1 VYITGRIYSVLRKSP
16 IAVFWALVTRAGQ
29 FKSIREIFILCGE
42 ADRML
47 VYFIKKSSKFCLPI
61 WEGQVQA
68 GEMKSSSLKFVCIT
82 FFGVEEKESLLE
94 QS

>member
-1 VYITGRIYSVLRKSP
+1 MGVGDKSWAVQINERNIYLMWGSRQDASL
-16 IAVFWALVTRAGQ
+16 F
-29 FKSIREIFILCGE
+29 
-42 ADRML
+42 
-47 VYFIKKSSKFCLPI
+47 YKKRVAICLPI

-68 GEMKSSSLKFVCIT
+68 GEMKNSSLKFVCIT

>member
-1 VYITGRIYSVLRKSP
+1 MYITGKFTLSFGKVRLQ
-16 IAVFWALVTRAGQ
+16 FWALVTRAGQ
-29 FKSIREIFILCGE
+29 FKSMREIFILCGE
-42 ADRML
+42 VDRML
-47 VYFIKKSSKFCLPI
+47 VYFIKRVAICLPI

-68 GEMKSSSLKFVCIT
+68 GEMKNSSLKFVCIT